1 MKRQN
6 GHPTVRIIR
15 KELFR
20 FLTDKKILVSILL
33 PGVLIF
39 ALYSLMGDA
48 LSSGFG
54 EETASELT
62 VAAVGETAVLD
73 ALAEAHAASGG
84 SPILTVVSAEQS
96 DAALRELLS
105 EGEIDLIAY
114 VPSGFS
120 SVAGPAVGEA
130 PEIRL
135 YFDSAR
141 GASGEAYALVLALLD
156 AYESSLSNCFD
167 VNQTVDRYDLADASE
182 LSATVY
188 SMMMPMLL
196 VMLLFSGCMS
206 AAPESIAGEKERGT
220 IATLL
225 ITPMKRSHLAVGKVV
240 GCSVT
245 ALLSGL
251 SSFIGVMLS
260 LPRLMGEELAEG
272 ASYGVTDYL
281 LILAVMLS
289 TVLLFVSLISVL
301 SALASS
307 VKEASTMLLPVMI
320 LVMGV
325 GVSGM
330 FAGSL
335 PSTPAFFLIPIYGS
349 VEALSSVF
357 SYSVEPISILLTVLS
372 NLASALLLTLLLTR
386 MFSSERV
393 MFRR

>member
-1 MKRQN
+1 MKN
-6 GHPTVRIIR
+6 HPILRIIK
-15 KELFR
+15 KELVR

-39 ALYSLMGDA
+39 CLYSLMGDA
-48 LSSGFG
+48 LLSGFG
-54 EETASELT
+54 EEEREELS
-62 VAAVGETAVLD
+62 VAVVGETALLES
-73 ALAEAHAASGG
+73 LAEASEAMGVT
-84 SPILTVVSAEQS
+84 PILRIDASSAS
-96 DAALRELLS
+96 DATLREMLAQ
-105 EGEIDLIAY
+105 GEIDLIAY

-120 SVAGPAVGEA
+120 AINGPAGADA

-135 YFDSAR
+135 YYDSSR
-141 GASGEAYALVLALLD
+141 SASGEAYAMLLSILD
-156 AYESSLSNCFD
+156 AYEDSIFNCFD
-167 VNQTVDRYDLADASE
+167 VNRTADTYDLADAASV
-182 LSATVY
+182 SATVY
-188 SMMMPMLL
+188 AMMMPMLL
-196 VMLLFSGCMS
+196 TMLLFAGCMS

-220 IATLL
+220 VATLL
-225 ITPMKRSHLAVGKVV
+225 ITPMKRSHLAIGKVV
-240 GCSVT
+240 GSSVT

-260 LPRLMGEELAEG
+260 LPKLMGEEIAEG

-289 TVLLFVSLISVL
+289 SVLLFVSIISVL

-330 FAGSL
+330 FTGSL
-335 PSTPAFFLIPIYGS
+335 PSTPALYLIPIYGS
-349 VEALSSVF
+349 VSTLSAIF
-357 SYSVEPISILLTVLS
+357 SYSVEPISVLFAVLSNIACSVGLTVL
-372 NLASALLLTLLLTR
+372 LAK
-386 MFSSERV
+386 MFASERV